1 MVRTSPQ
8 TEQLDEAFAKAQAK
22 FEAAVK
28 VNTNPAFKS
37 KYADVSSI
45 IDATLEHLN
54 AEGIGLRQ
62 HPSLE
67 YKQVGEGVEAYVTV
81 TTRLSYK
88 GQWEESDL
96 SLPAVQRDRFDA
108 QSCGSALTYA
118 CRYALQGILVVR
130 REDDDGNAATGRG
143 SHDAAQEI
151 AKTKIEDLKAGKQPE
166 AIHEPTASL
175 FYVWNDE
182 SQTATI
188 LGDEGYKSA
197 NRDLLKPLWNGAV
210 KAIVANAEQLDTLR
224 YQFEQR
230 KVPFS
235 KLQSPKTPKSKTA
248 ELADLLE
255 KSIEIEKAK
264 KTKREPGEDGKPRG
278 SEVTA

>member
-1 MVRTSPQ
+1 MSIRTSTQ

-28 VNTNPAFKS
+28 SNTNPAFRS

-81 TTRLSYK
+81 TTRLTYK

-143 SHDAAQEI
+143 THEEAQAVGK
-151 AKTKIEDLKAGKQPE
+151 AKVEALKAAKAQQDPSKGPDQLCCYPAGDGFEVTGMPEVMDTHKELLLAYGKRGRENGKPAGFVTMTAE
-166 AIHEPTASL
+166 GLDAFKHE
-175 FYVWNDE
+175 FCDNRKG
-182 SQTATI
+182 I
-188 LGDEGYKSA
+188 LVSMKARKIAD
-197 NRDLLKPLWNGAV
+197 DAV
-210 KAIVANAEQLDTLR
+210 KLKEAM
-224 YQFEQR
+224 
-230 KVPFS
+230 
-235 KLQSPKTPKSKTA
+235 
-248 ELADLLE
+248 
-255 KSIEIEKAK
+255 
-264 KTKREPGEDGKPRG
+264 
-278 SEVTA
+278 